1 VSGALNAAD
10 ASNPRTDI
18 VYVQVSDPSEGDG
31 TSVPKVARGYLA
43 GTPSATPAT
52 PATPARSFVI
62 AQINVPKAGGGN
74 PTVTWVAPYA
84 GAAGAPLYVPTKAAL
99 DAITGY
105 PYQQA
110 IVYADPTT
118 VYNGLWARRG
128 TAWQVIASD
137 SDWSPLGLA
146 GGITVNG
153 GAPSTRVQAKQAS
166 FKGSIKS
173 TGTFTA
179 NTTAIPLLAAAFPLP
194 TWARPKQTRDF
205 PVAGHNG
212 ASGCRVSVFSDG
224 TMTLDIGAV
233 VPLYVSLDNISYSV
247 D

>member
-52 PATPARSFVI
+52 PATPARSFII

-84 GAAGAPLYVPTKAAL
+84 VAAGAPLYVPTKAAL

-110 IVYADPTT
+110 IVYADPLA

-128 TAWQVIASD
+128 SAWAVVSSD
-137 SDWSPLGLA
+137 SGDSPLGLA
-146 GGITVNG
+146 GGIAEQAGT
-153 GAPSTRVQAKQAS
+153 PSVRRRAERVT
-166 FKGSIKS
+166 FDGFIKS
-173 TGTFTA
+173 TTA
-179 NTTAIPLLAAAFPLP
+179 FSPNTSYPLLAAAFQLP
-194 TWARPKQTRDF
+194 TWARPPQAKYI
-205 PVAGHNG
+205 PVAGN
-212 ASGCRVSVFSDG
+212 SGSSTCRVSVLSDG
-224 TMTLDIGAV
+224 SMTLEVGAV
-233 VPLYVSLDNISYSV
+233 VPSYVSLDNIQYTV